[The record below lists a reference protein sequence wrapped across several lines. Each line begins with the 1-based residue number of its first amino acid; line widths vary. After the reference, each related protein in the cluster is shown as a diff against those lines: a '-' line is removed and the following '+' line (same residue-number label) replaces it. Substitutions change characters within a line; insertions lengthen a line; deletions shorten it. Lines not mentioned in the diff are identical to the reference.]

1 MERGGGKARIHG
13 DVNKAGGRVHG
24 GGGDICRNRLGMVNE
39 EDSRVGRVAAG
50 GEDVCDRIWD
60 QIGKT
65 KFHFKIREGKARSG
79 KPALFRRAVATTAA
93 TDIAMSAIKV
103 GNVEEWLVVYK
114 VKGGLKGITVL
125 G

>member
-1 MERGGGKARIHG
+1 MEGGGRKARIHG
-13 DVNKAGGRVHG
+13 NVNKVGGRVHG

-60 QIGKT
+60 QIDKS
-65 KFHFKIREGKARSG
+65 KFHFKIRKGKTRPG
-79 KPALFRRAVATTAA
+79 KPALFRRAVATTATA
-93 TDIAMSAIKV
+93 DTAMGTIKV
-103 GNVEEWLVVYK
+103 GDMKEWLVVYN
-114 VKGGLKGITVL
+114 VKRGLKGITML